1 MKLVADIGGTHARFA
16 LLDASGAPTQIQ
28 NLKTADF
35 QNLTDAMKTYLG
47 EGKRAVAWR
56 AGELSAVV
64 SIAAP
69 LSNDRVKM
77 TNAAWDFSI
86 QKTQSN
92 VGLKSLRLVN
102 DFEALALAVPTL
114 QADELAAV
122 GHDLPLDTRLTK
134 AILGPGTG
142 LGMAG
147 VMPVTT
153 NGKTT
158 WYAMPCEGGHASV
171 AATNEREALLLQSA
185 WKFAYETSGASHS
198 KTHESVPAHCCWE
211 SLLSGT
217 GLPLLHRAVC
227 LTDGFDYEVR
237 TAEQIGF
244 GALKEKSPPCV
255 ATLATFCEL
264 LGSAA
269 GDLALMMGA
278 RGGVYIKGG
287 VLDRM
292 LEMDLNFFKHSKFRE
307 RFEAKGAYAGYLQA
321 IPTWFIKTP
330 QLALRGCATLL

>member
-16 LLDASGAPTQIQ
+16 LLDAAGAPTQIQ

-35 QNLTDAMKTYLG
+35 VDLAAAMKAYL
-47 EGKRAVAWR
+47 KMSQASAF
-56 AGELSAVV
+56 AAVV

-69 LSNDRVKM
+69 LSSDRVKM
-77 TNAAWDFSI
+77 TNASWDFSI
-86 QKTQSN
+86 EQTKQEA
-92 VGLKSLRLVN
+92 GLQDLRLVN

-114 QADELAAV
+114 QSHELQAV
-122 GHDLPLDTRLTK
+122 GHALPMNTQLAK

-147 VMPVTT
+147 VMPVFV
-153 NGKTT
+153 NGKMT
-158 WYAMPCEGGHASV
+158 WHALPCEGGHASV
-171 AATNEREALLLQSA
+171 APANAREAALLQAA
-185 WKFAYETSGASHS
+185 WDMGSEH
-198 KTHESVPAHCCWE
+198 VCWE
-211 SLLSGT
+211 DWLSGT

-227 LTDGFDYEVR
+227 AVDGFVYQSF
-237 TAEQIGF
+237 TPAQIGEA
-244 GALKEKSPPCV
+244 ALMHKNVACL
-255 ATLATFCEL
+255 ATLQTFCAL

-278 RGGVYIKGG
+278 HGGVYIKGG

-292 LEMDLNFFKHSKFRE
+292 LELAPEFFAQSTFRA
-307 RFEAKGAYAGYLQA
+307 RFEAKGAYQAYLQS

-330 QLALRGCATLL
+330 QIALRGCATLL